1 MVIAAI
7 GIGSN
12 LDNPAE
18 NCKKAIKL
26 LADLGE
32 VRAVSKLYASKPWG
46 ILDQPDFCNAAAL
59 VDTELSP
66 HELLK
71 GLQRIEA
78 KIGRTATIKWGPR
91 VIDLDILTYGD
102 LSIEETDLKI
112 PHPFMNERAFVLIPL
127 AEIMPKYQPFVEK
140 LHQDARDAVRP
151 L

>member
-18 NCKKAIKL
+18 NCKKAIEL
-26 LADLGE
+26 LGDLGK
-32 VRAVSKLYASKPWG
+32 VRAVSKLYATKPWG

-59 VDTELSP
+59 VDTALGP
-66 HELLK
+66 RDLLK
-71 GLQRIEA
+71 GLQQIET

-102 LSIEETDLKI
+102 LQMDESDLKI

-127 AEIMPKYQPFVEK
+127 ADVLPEYQRLVDSLPTES
-140 LHQDARDAVRP
+140 RSAVTP

>member
-12 LDNPAE
+12 LNNPAE
-18 NCKKAIKL
+18 NCKKAIEL
-26 LADLGE
+26 LGNLGN
-32 VRAVSKLYASKPWG
+32 VCAVSKLYATKPWG

-59 VDTELSP
+59 LDTALSP

-71 GLQRIEA
+71 GLQQIEC
-78 KIGRTATIKWGPR
+78 KIGRTETIKWGPR

-102 LSIEETDLKI
+102 LTVEETDLKI

-127 AEIMPKYQPFVEK
+127 ADILPEYKTAAAMLPQES
-140 LHQDARDAVRP
+140 RSAVRP